1 MLYDNVVRVVI
12 GLFSC
17 FSEMEFFT
25 IILEKSS
32 RLVLPHNFVKMLD
45 GHWPQNMKPR
55 QAGNGLRK
63 LWDVE
68 VVFRYD
74 HMYMCRGWE

>member
-1 MLYDNVVRVVI
+1 MWLWVVI
-12 GLFSC
+12 GLFCC

-25 IILEKSS
+25 VILEKSS

-45 GHWPQNMKPR
+45 GHRPQNMKLR
-55 QAGNGLRK
+55 QADNGLRK

-68 VVFRYD
+68 VVFDADGRMYLD
-74 HMYMCRGWE
+74 HGWK